1 MKKIILVLASMVMA
15 AGIASAQTMAEAT
28 ELYNNGA
35 TAISMEKWTEALDC
49 FQKALTMGTE
59 IGEEAND
66 LVANCKTAIPG
77 VALEIAKDLIK
88 ENKFDEAFAKV
99 EEVAKISEE
108 YGNEEVAAKAVSL
121 KPEILIRKGNFAED
135 GADKDYATAADCYA
149 KAYAMDTTAG
159 KTALRLGAALKKL
172 GKNDEAIK
180 AFQHAGWNG
189 EEEVANK
196 QIATIYL
203 QDAQVAYKAKKFA
216 DAIKAAEKA
225 NAIAENPNAYLIAG
239 QSAQGLK
246 KNADAI
252 KNFEKYLEL
261 KPTASN
267 ANGIA
272 FTVAALYQQSG
283 NKGKALEYYKKVE
296 NDAKFGAQAKQ
307 QITALGGK

>member
-1 MKKIILVLASMVMA
+1 MKKIALVIASLVMA

-35 TAISMEKWTEALDC
+35 TAISLEKWTEALDC
-49 FQKALTMGTE
+49 FQKALAMGTE

-108 YGNEEVAAKAVSL
+108 YGNEEVAAKANSL
-121 KPEILIRKGNFAED
+121 KPDILIRKGNFAEE
-135 GADKDYATAADCYA
+135 GADKDYATAVDCYS
-149 KAYAMDTTAG
+149 KAYAMDTTAS

-172 GKNDEAIK
+172 GKDDEAIK
-180 AFQHAGWNG
+180 AFQHAAWNG
-189 EEEVANK
+189 DEEIANK
-196 QIATIYL
+196 QISTIYL
-203 QDAQVAYKAKKFA
+203 QNAQVALKGQKYA

-225 NAIAENPNAYLIAG
+225 NDIAENANAYLIAG
-239 QSAQGLK
+239 QASQKLK
-246 KNADAI
+246 KNSDAI

-283 NKGKALEYYKKVE
+283 NKAKALEFYKKVE

-307 QITALGGK
+307 QIAALK

>member
-1 MKKIILVLASMVMA
+1 MVLA
-15 AGIASAQTMAEAT
+15 AGIASAQDMAQAT

-35 TAISMEKWTEALDC
+35 TAITMKNWTEALDC
-49 FQKALTMGTE
+49 FQKALAMGTE
-59 IGEEAND
+59 IGEEAD
-66 LVANCKTAIPG
+66 ELVANCKTAIPG

-88 ENKFDEAFAKV
+88 ENKFDEALAKT
-99 EEVAKISEE
+99 EEVAKIAEE
-108 YGNEEVAAKAVSL
+108 YGNEDVALQATKL
-121 KPEILIRKGNFAED
+121 QPDILLRKGAFAEE

-149 KAYAMDTTAG
+149 KAYAIDTTAG

-172 GKNDEAIK
+172 GKNEEAIQ

-196 QIATIYL
+196 QISTIYL

-225 NAIAENPNAYLIAG
+225 NAIAENPTAYLIAG

-272 FTVAALYQQSG
+272 FTVAALYQQQG
-283 NKGKALEYYKKVE
+283 NKGKALEFYKKVE